1 MLKLWG
7 RTSSINVR
15 KVLLVLNELQIP
27 FERIE
32 AGAAFGVVNTP
43 EYRAMNPNGLV
54 PVIEDDHIGVLWESN
69 VIVRYLASRHSAG
82 RLYPDDVTARFNA
95 ERWMDWQQTTMNP
108 AGRDAFLQMIRVPEP
123 QRQQKLVEQSVA
135 AMVPLLD
142 MLDTHLATRE
152 WMLGDH
158 LTVADIPIACEMHR
172 WWGTPLPHAPHPNL
186 RRWYDAMLARP
197 SSRGVLDLPLS

>member
-15 KVLLVLNELQIP
+15 KVLLALNELQIP

-32 AGAAFGVVNTP
+32 AGAAFGVVDTP
-43 EYRAMNPNGLV
+43 AYRAMNPNGLV
-54 PVIEDDHIGVLWESN
+54 PVIEDAHIGVLWESN

-82 RLYPDDVTARFNA
+82 RLYPDDMAARFNA

-123 QRQQKLVEQSVA
+123 QRQQKLIDQSVA

-142 MLDTHLATRE
+142 MLDVHLATRE

-172 WWGTPLPHAPHPNL
+172 WWGTPLAHAPHPNL

>member
-15 KVLLVLNELQIP
+15 KVLLALNELQIP

-69 VIVRYLASRHSAG
+69 VIVRYLGSRHSAG
-82 RLYPDDVTARFNA
+82 RMYPDDMNARFNA

-123 QRQQKLVEQSVA
+123 QRQQKLIDQSVA
-135 AMVPLLD
+135 AMEPLLA
-142 MLDTHLATRE
+142 MLDAHLATRE

-172 WWGTPLPHAPHPNL
+172 WWGTPLAHASHPNL

-197 SSRGVLDLPLS
+197 SSRGVLDMPLS